1 MRKFKQNLFENNVR
15 MMALSVNHS
24 DLYEAISF
32 ANEKSEEMR
41 MSNIR
46 QEQPKTNANV
56 INNQQKNYTAEK
68 DKKEKMYC
76 HICKRKNHMT
86 KDCFSKKKNQQN
98 DNNQS
103 NKQNENV
110 NKSFDGKKFNR
121 AGRGRSMN
129 QASSSN
135 ENESDNDTEE
145 HIFDG
150 EQMQLHTFGAHLNA

>member
-1 MRKFKQNLFENNVR
+1 MKKLLDIMNTESTDTNVAIQDAKSKMNEKLAIRKFKQNLFENNVR

-68 DKKEKMYC
+68 DKKEKMYL
-76 HICKRKNHMT
+76 
-86 KDCFSKKKNQQN
+86 SA
-98 DNNQS
+98 
-103 NKQNENV
+103 NV
-110 NKSFDGKKFNR
+110 R
-121 AGRGRSMN
+121 I
-129 QASSSN
+129 
-135 ENESDNDTEE
+135 T
-145 HIFDG
+145 
-150 EQMQLHTFGAHLNA
+150 